1 MSRDDRGCV
10 TGYLDMRTRMGWQK
24 RWWCVLPTPNPR
36 AAPRDPGRATS
47 PNTLSPLIPTCS
59 ARSELRSD
67 TCTFTRSHDKRDMS
81 KSKPVN
87 LNGISVRLLPESKS
101 GKRFAIDHSDPIEFK
116 ASSREIAEVWVRE
129 IHEVQAR
136 HFQMAAVRRPHSPP
150 APGPATPAPA

>member
-1 MSRDDRGCV
+1 MAEALV
-10 TGYLDMRTRMGWQK
+10 
-24 RWWCVLPTPNPR
+24 VR
-36 AAPRDPGRATS
+36 ALSAPRPSAPRPGGETS
-47 PNTLSPLIPTCS
+47 PNTLSPSEPPCS

-136 HFQMAAVRRPHSPP
+136 HFQMAAVRRPQSPP
-150 APGPATPAPA
+150 APGPAAPAPCVTRPPAGGGC

>member
-1 MSRDDRGCV
+1 
-10 TGYLDMRTRMGWQK
+10 
-24 RWWCVLPTPNPR
+24 
-36 AAPRDPGRATS
+36 
-47 PNTLSPLIPTCS
+47 
-59 ARSELRSD
+59 
-67 TCTFTRSHDKRDMS
+67 MS

-150 APGPATPAPA
+150 APGPAAPAPALRALALAAAVDVCACVLL